1 MTRPPKVLLIALP
14 VGAFACAALSL
25 FLYYQWWVPNQRLKD
40 PQWWNTA
47 SNGELKEVA
56 QRILTCP
63 VGGHHDAFLLLSRV
77 GDAESIPYLLWG
89 LRWLPDTPKG
99 GFMSCT
105 KSHCLE
111 ALRRITGHDAGLNY
125 SDWAEWWASTGSKL
139 PRTAFPLN
147 DQPVG
152 HSDR

>member
-1 MTRPPKVLLIALP
+1 MNA
-14 VGAFACAALSL
+14 
-25 FLYYQWWVPNQRLKD
+25 
-40 PQWWNTA
+40 A

-56 QRILTCP
+56 QRVPTCP

-99 GFMSCT
+99 GVMPCT
-105 KSHCLE
+105 KAHCLE
-111 ALRRITGHDAGLNY
+111 ALRKITGHDAGLNY

-139 PRTAFPLN
+139 PRTAFPL
-147 DQPVG
+147 DHQPQKPSG
-152 HSDR
+152 M